1 MEYLN
6 ERSPNSAKSGL
17 NESSSVTPSPSVSG
31 QSKGSGDQVVV
42 YLARRSRPGSC
53 TVAVRRGSRPRHHR
67 RKEPRTGPAWPSC
80 DTVTPGDAVTCGGPD
95 FLSTSTPSSRRG
107 MIRVWSRQ
115 ELCRRAPAG
124 GLILEMDVCQRG
136 SVAVADDG
144 SGFGLRGGPG
154 RREAALGQAQGLASA
169 VRSAFRSDRS
179 ASPGHSVWYP
189 QGS

>member
-1 MEYLN
+1 M
-6 ERSPNSAKSGL
+6 K
-17 NESSSVTPSPSVSG
+17 SSSVTPSPSVSG
-31 QSKGSGDQVVV
+31 QSKGSGNQVVV

-80 DTVTPGDAVTCGGPD
+80 DTVTLGDAVTCGGPD

-115 ELCRRAPAG
+115 ELCRRAAAG

-136 SVAVADDG
+136 SVAVADHG

-169 VRSAFRSDRS
+169 GSGAHFGRIGQQAPATACGILRG
-179 ASPGHSVWYP
+179 AEPGP
-189 QGS
+189 RGR

>member
-1 MEYLN
+1 
-6 ERSPNSAKSGL
+6 
-17 NESSSVTPSPSVSG
+17 
-31 QSKGSGDQVVV
+31 
-42 YLARRSRPGSC
+42 
-53 TVAVRRGSRPRHHR
+53 
-67 RKEPRTGPAWPSC
+67 
-80 DTVTPGDAVTCGGPD
+80 
-95 FLSTSTPSSRRG
+95 

>member
-1 MEYLN
+1 
-6 ERSPNSAKSGL
+6 
-17 NESSSVTPSPSVSG
+17 V
-31 QSKGSGDQVVV
+31 
-42 YLARRSRPGSC
+42 RRS
-53 TVAVRRGSRPRHHR
+53 SRPRHHR

-80 DTVTPGDAVTCGGPD
+80 DTVTLGDAVTCGGPD

-115 ELCRRAPAG
+115 ELCRRAAAG

-136 SVAVADDG
+136 SVAVADHG

-169 VRSAFRSDRS
+169 GSGAHFGRIGQQAPATACGILRG
-179 ASPGHSVWYP
+179 AEPGP
-189 QGS
+189 RGR

>member
-1 MEYLN
+1 M
-6 ERSPNSAKSGL
+6 K
-17 NESSSVTPSPSVSG
+17 SSSVTPSPSVSG
-31 QSKGSGDQVVV
+31 QSKGSGNQVVV

-53 TVAVRRGSRPRHHR
+53 TVAVRRSSRPRHHR

-124 GLILEMDVCQRG
+124 GSSSKWMYASAGPSPSRTMDQA
-136 SVAVADDG
+136 SVSAAG
-144 SGFGLRGGPG
+144 QGGGKRRSGRLKALPPRSGAHFGRIGQQAPATACGILRGAEPGPRG
-154 RREAALGQAQGLASA
+154 R
-169 VRSAFRSDRS
+169 
-179 ASPGHSVWYP
+179 
-189 QGS
+189 